1 MRVRPLQDWAL
12 IRPKEAEEKTA
23 GGIFLPEVA
32 KERPQEGEVIAI
44 GEGKFVEEK
53 EEKGKDKGKKEKK
66 FVKTTLKPGDQILF
80 EKYGARKIEVDGEEL
95 VMVREEDVLGRFEK

>member
-1 MRVRPLQDWAL
+1 MRVKPLHDWAL
-12 IRPKEAEEKTA
+12 VRPKEAEERTA

-44 GEGKFVEEK
+44 GEGKFVEE
-53 EEKGKDKGKKEKK
+53 EKGKEKGKKEKK
-66 FVKTTLKPGDQILF
+66 FVKTTLKPGDQILY

-95 VMVREEDVLGRFEK
+95 FMVREEDVLGRFET